1 MEPRVRCSEGQ
12 GCLLAHDLGG
22 KGEGRMRG
30 YGKDAFPV
38 SWCMTCTYFDG
49 SVLTFPD
56 SPLNRAGGQV
66 DGAAAL
72 STKRCL

>member
-1 MEPRVRCSEGQ
+1 
-12 GCLLAHDLGG
+12 
-22 KGEGRMRG
+22 MRG

-72 STKRCL
+72 STKRCLRI